1 MKRCTRIY
9 SDVARLGLLKMEVGR
24 MDEIFCMMKK
34 FANNL
39 IIAIFILSFL
49 SPLVT
54 PVMATIMNEGITQL
68 TTDPGDQICF
78 SWSPDGTK
86 IAYLSFDGGSTYDL
100 WVMNTDGTGKIKI
113 DTIDSAGDSEMAFL
127 LGWDF
132 DWDPDSKTIVYTKYE
147 GSDTGSIWAM
157 NIETTEKKEL
167 AQKAMNPSWSPD
179 GTKIVYASQESGQ
192 ANLDVWVMDTDGNN
206 KRKLA
211 SNAGFD
217 ELFPSWSPDGTKI
230 VYVSWVESQKENAN
244 IWIINADGTNN
255 IKLASNATLPK
266 WSPDGTKIAYQSG
279 WAIVNVHSVWT
290 ISPDGT
296 ENICILTN
304 PNPIVFMYSKWSPD
318 STKITCL
325 VGTEFGGD
333 LLILNTD
340 GSGKYWIIPNAMYCS
355 WSPDGKN
362 IVYSSY
368 SESGPGDIY
377 VINADGTQEKKLI
390 LNAGFP
396 LWSPDGTKIAYTGGE
411 ESNQDVWVMR
421 VAKEEITPTLTPTII
436 PAPTATVSP
445 TATPEVTSEKTLS
458 PEEKGVPGFETI
470 FAISGLLAVA
480 YIVKKKKEAL

>member
-1 MKRCTRIY
+1 ME
-9 SDVARLGLLKMEVGR
+9 RLANSFVIVTIALPILL
-24 MDEIFCMMKK
+24 
-34 FANNL
+34 L
-39 IIAIFILSFL
+39 IIASLS
-49 SPLVT
+49 
-54 PVMATIMNEGITQL
+54 MATITNEGITQL

-132 DWDPDSKTIVYTKYE
+132 DWNPDSKTIVYTKYE
-147 GSDTGSIWAM
+147 GTDTGSIWTM
-157 NIETTEKKEL
+157 NTETTEKKEL

-179 GTKIVYASQESGQ
+179 GGKIVYTSKESGQ

-217 ELFPSWSPDGTKI
+217 ALFPSWSPDGTKV

-255 IKLASNATLPK
+255 IKLVSNATLPK

-333 LLILNTD
+333 LLILYID

-355 WSPDGKN
+355 WSPDGKS

-377 VINADGTQEKKLI
+377 VINADGTQEKKMI

-396 LWSPDGTKIAYTGGE
+396 LWSPDGMKIAYTGGE
-411 ESNQDVWVMR
+411 ESNQDVWVMA
-421 VAKEEITPTLTPTII
+421 VGEVGITPTLTPAII
-436 PAPTATVSP
+436 PAPTAIVSP
-445 TATPEVTSEKTLS
+445 TATPEVTPEIVPTSEKTRP

-470 FAISGLLAVA
+470 FAIAGLLAVA
-480 YIVKKKKEAL
+480 YIVRKRK